1 MKRRFK
7 EKPPQRS
14 PSENPA
20 FMKDPALMREA
31 DQILGQVDQVASDI
45 ETKWGYGR
53 LEKLTDFALLEKFK
67 KQRIK
72 FHEAFK
78 VGLLPEIR
86 IHGPAMIRA
95 WQALD
100 KAALAAGHEI
110 QDPYWM
116 ETQMDDGTVFVI
128 TNCDLGKSKALKNAD
143 GRDLIVYMAD
153 EVSKTMRAW
162 PGEGTVQAIFKH
174 FKGSKIDNVR
184 KIEKEDPN
192 DAIPF

>member
-1 MKRRFK
+1 MNRRFK

-20 FMKDPALMREA
+20 FMKDPAMEKEA
-31 DQILGQVDQVASDI
+31 DQILGQVDQVATDI

-78 VGLLPEIR
+78 VGLLPDIR

-116 ETQMDDGTVFVI
+116 ETQMDDGVVFVI
-128 TNCDLGKSKALKNAD
+128 TNCDLGKRKALKNAD

-153 EVSKTMRAW
+153 EVAKTMRAW
-162 PGEGTVQAIFKH
+162 PGEATVQAIFKH
-174 FKGSKIDNVR
+174 FKGSKIDKVR
-184 KIEKEDPN
+184 KIRKEDPN